1 MYKKTQKTS
10 RRKSL
15 TILMM
20 RQGNACQVYPKVIS
34 LYSEPPHAIAWAEIS
49 INIANNTNMVWL
61 AFGLLWFGPVN
72 FCLIKCVTKTR
83 QIYLHYHLHHPRN
96 CQMESEFWNV
106 QPSMGHFCPNMVTPR
121 GSLRLAIILYIL
133 HYADANC
140 DINSFMS

>member
-1 MYKKTQKTS
+1 
-10 RRKSL
+10 
-15 TILMM
+15 
-20 RQGNACQVYPKVIS
+20 
-34 LYSEPPHAIAWAEIS
+34 
-49 INIANNTNMVWL
+49 MVWL

-83 QIYLHYHLHHPRN
+83 QIHLHYHLHHPRN

-140 DINSFMS
+140 DINSFMSWYFHTLTRMKQFMSKKCTKVNWWDSQNTNARLSKYSKLLNKISQNNA